1 MKSLEMQRMTRWTR
15 SNISW
20 GLCLLT
26 LVSGCHPTQP
36 FYYHE
41 DGDLSHYMNVATD
54 VEYPDVDA
62 FPLDEVEGARAPL
75 TLANA
80 EDFVIWDLKLEEV
93 TRITLVN
100 SDVIR
105 NLGGRVSDAGQ
116 NIASTTPEQL
126 SLNTANATTTY
137 DPAIVESGYG
147 GNTGSPLSGTGV
159 EAALSDFDAQLD
171 SSIIWQSNDRPQ
183 NFNAGVN
190 SIFARQF
197 RQELNRYTTGITKA
211 TATGSIFE
219 IRNNINYDQNNN
231 TSRAQ
236 FSDWVVNVEAA
247 FTQPLLQGA
256 GTQYN
261 RIAGPRSFQEAAG
274 GFADQ
279 IDGVLISRIRNDI
292 TLTEFELGVRN
303 LMRDVEDAY
312 WELYFSYRDLDARMI
327 GRDSALETWRRVR
340 ALVRAGGTGGEAS
353 AEAQARSQY
362 YLFRAQVETALTN
375 LFRVENRLR
384 YLMGLTHTDGRL
396 IRPVDEP
403 TTAQV
408 HFDWPTIHSEALV
421 QRVELRRQK
430 WQIKRRELEMIA
442 AKNQLLP
449 RLDAVGRYRWLGAG
463 DELLDPDRNGIP
475 PFQPDSSAFESLTS
489 GNFQEWELGLQLT
502 MPIGF
507 RRGMAAVRHHQAL
520 LARERLLLQE
530 MELEISHQLSDA
542 VRDVAFNYQVAQ
554 TNFNRRSAAADE
566 VTAVQTIYDV
576 GNITLDQVLD
586 AQSRRAEAESAYYRS
601 LVDYNRAIMR
611 LHYRKGSLLEYNGVY
626 LAEGPWPGK
635 AYFDALRRARQ
646 RDASLY
652 LDYGFTRPSVISRG
666 PHPQNG
672 GTSTGGVYEGP
683 VAAPVDPTGPTTL
696 PAPVE
701 ELPMN
706 GATPAPLEPLPQG
719 AAGGV
724 EPATLEVI
732 EPLPAVTEN
741 TGPTAALA
749 DPAGPMPAATPL
761 GAVADR
767 VPNPFLKQGSPTP
780 VKTAPE
786 QPDPTSLPTGQTL
799 VDGEIVPS
807 VLPWSA
813 AAYEYQSDNPTAQV
827 AGGAPSR

>member
-1 MKSLEMQRMTRWTR
+1 VEKQRMTRRTR

-26 LVSGCHPTQP
+26 LVSGCTPTQP
-36 FYYHE
+36 FFFHE

-54 VEYPDVDA
+54 IEYPDVNA
-62 FPLDEVEGARAPL
+62 FPLDEVQGARAPL

-93 TRITLVN
+93 TRITLAN

-116 NIASTTPEQL
+116 NIAATAPEQL
-126 SLNTANATTTY
+126 SLNAANAATTY

-159 EAALSDFDAQLD
+159 EAALADFDAQLD
-171 SSIIWQSNDRPQ
+171 SSLVWQSNDRPQ
-183 NFNAGVN
+183 NFNLGVGT
-190 SIFARQF
+190 IFAREF

-211 TATGSIFE
+211 TSTGSIFE

-396 IRPVDEP
+396 IRPIDEP

-408 HFDWPTIHSEALV
+408 HFDWPTVHTEALV

-430 WQIKRRELEMIA
+430 WQIKRRELELIA

-463 DELLDPDRNGIP
+463 DELLDPDRNGLP
-475 PFQPDSSAFESLTS
+475 PFQDDSTAFESLTS
-489 GNFQEWELGLQLT
+489 GDYQEWELGVQLT

-542 VRDVAFNYQVAQ
+542 VRDVDLNYGVAQ

-586 AQSRRAEAESAYYRS
+586 AQSRRAEAETAYYRS

-652 LDYGFTRPSVISRG
+652 FNYGFTRPSVISRG
-666 PHPQNG
+666 PNPQNA
-672 GTSTGGVYEGP
+672 GTSTGGAYEGP
-683 VAAPVDPTGPTTL
+683 LAVPAEPAGPAAL

-701 ELPMN
+701 ELPAE
-706 GATPAPLEPLPQG
+706 GATPAPLEPQPQG
-719 AAGGV
+719 AAAGI

-741 TGPTAALA
+741 SGPAAALA
-749 DPAGPMPAATPL
+749 DPIGPVPAAAPVD
-761 GAVADR
+761 AVADR
-767 VPNPFLKQGSPTP
+767 VPNPFVNQPAAKLGNSSPTP
-780 VKTAPE
+780 TAPE
-786 QPDPTSLPTGQTL
+786 SVATRQSPADDAAIPSR
-799 VDGEIVPS
+799 VP
-807 VLPWSA
+807 W
-813 AAYEYQSDNPTAQV
+813 AAYEYQADNPSAQV
-827 AGGAPSR
+827 AGGDASR